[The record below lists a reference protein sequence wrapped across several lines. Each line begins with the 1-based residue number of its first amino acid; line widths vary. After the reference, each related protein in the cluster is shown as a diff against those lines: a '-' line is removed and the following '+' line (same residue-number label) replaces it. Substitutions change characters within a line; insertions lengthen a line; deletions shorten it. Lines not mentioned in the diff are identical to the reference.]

1 MSPGARVAPGTRM
14 NNKTEHPTKQ
24 PESKPAESE
33 VITQISEEELENVTG
48 AGSFPALMQ
57 TEYQQNQIEL

>member
-1 MSPGARVAPGTRM
+1 M

-24 PESKPAESE
+24 PESKPAEI
-33 VITQISEEELENVTG
+33 ITQISEEELENVTG

-57 TEYQQNQIEL
+57 TEYQQTQAEF